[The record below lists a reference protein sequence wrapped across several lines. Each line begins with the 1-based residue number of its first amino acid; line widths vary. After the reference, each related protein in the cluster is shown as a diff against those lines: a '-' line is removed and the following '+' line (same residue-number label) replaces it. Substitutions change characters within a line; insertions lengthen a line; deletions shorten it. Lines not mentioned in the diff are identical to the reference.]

1 MLQCKPTTIY
11 AEDLAVIQ
19 FDTEVRDL
27 AWMKH
32 CTKQTYCS
40 DLYSI
45 IVKKVSDSFILN
57 FPRRLKSNPSHCP
70 D

>member
-27 AWMKH
+27 VCMKH
-32 CTKQTYCS
+32 CTK
-40 DLYSI
+40 
-45 IVKKVSDSFILN
+45 
-57 FPRRLKSNPSHCP
+57 
-70 D
+70 

>member
-1 MLQCKPTTIY
+1 MLECKPTTIY

-27 AWMKH
+27 SCMKH

-40 DLYSI
+40 GLYSI
-45 IVKKVSDSFILN
+45 TVKKVSDNFILN
-57 FPRRLKSNPSHCP
+57 FPK
-70 D
+70 